1 MSRISVEIST
11 KQAIEALDFK
21 DKAVQKAVMEA
32 MAEDWDF
39 TEELDSAF
47 VDRLTA
53 VLAKQIKAV
62 KKRSIDY
69 GGNCRWNMEYAE
81 KELTAGR
88 KPDRAKFGRPG

>member
-1 MSRISVEIST
+1 MSRISIDIST
-11 KQAIEALDFK
+11 KQAIEALDFG
-21 DKAVQKAVMEA
+21 DKAVQKAVIEA

-47 VDRLTA
+47 VDRLAA
-53 VLAKQIKAV
+53 VLAKQVKIV

-81 KELTAGR
+81 KELLAGR
-88 KPDRAKFGRPG
+88 KPDRTKFGRPG